1 MPNQYL
7 LDKQFFMAYLCALRC
22 SVTIQ
27 GVPELVTRLA
37 ASALLTPRR
46 KVDDLGTLKK
56 SGEFARLILTHPD
69 NLSDQIVTIS
79 NNDRFRVASKVV
91 MLCFGVF
98 GLCKSFST
106 KISFRLVF

>member
-46 KVDDLGTLKK
+46 KVDGLGTLKK
-56 SGEFARLILTHPD
+56 SGGICQTNSLLILITC
-69 NLSDQIVTIS
+69 QIE
-79 NNDRFRVASKVV
+79 
-91 MLCFGVF
+91 
-98 GLCKSFST
+98 
-106 KISFRLVF
+106 